1 MKALVY
7 IFSIF
12 FFSSSLFSQK
22 FDYSITK
29 IPDSL
34 KQNADAVVRLNQ
46 IDIAI
51 KSQREMSVHH
61 QRIITVFNKAGLS
74 SIDAVEYY
82 SKNLSVNEI
91 GATVFNSFGI
101 EIKKIKRKD
110 FREQAILDGITLF
123 SDNRVIYLD
132 YTPTEYP
139 FTVIYESEIETS
151 NTAFIPSWMPI
162 TDYYLGIEK
171 SILNVTYPNDLGFKS
186 KEINFE
192 NFKTV
197 EKNQSAN
204 KLSYSISNVVAQKRE
219 DYSPIFSEVFPKV
232 LLGLESFHLEGV
244 DGNAKS
250 WEQFGKWY
258 YEKILSGTIELPE
271 ETKIKI
277 KALVGNETD
286 PIKKAKIIY
295 QYVQD
300 KSRYVSIQVGIGGW
314 KPMYAKDVDRLG
326 YGDCKALS
334 NYTKALLDVVNVPSY
349 NTILY
354 GDRSKRSIQSDFVS
368 MQGNHMILCIPDKEK
383 NVFLE
388 CTSQTDPFG
397 YQGIFTDD
405 RDVLII
411 KPEGGEI
418 VHTTIYEDEKNIQK
432 SIGNYAI
439 SDIGNLV
446 GAVAIETYGTQYAEK
461 VRIETLLPTEK
472 EAKLKEYWDNIA
484 NLKLIKTEFTNNKEK
499 ISFTEKIDL
508 SAENY
513 AKPSANNLIFV
524 VNAFNQY
531 QSNLKRIR
539 NRKTPFQ
546 IQRGFVDTD
555 EITITLPTEYKIES
569 IPQNY
574 ELKSKFGEYKTEIVK
589 QNETNLLYK
598 RTLFIK
604 KGIYSKTE
612 YEDYRLFM
620 DQIARNDNAKI
631 VLLKKQ

>member
-7 IFSIF
+7 IFSFF

-51 KSQREMSVHH
+51 KSQREMSVRH
-61 QRIITVFNKAGLS
+61 QLVITVFNKTGLS

-139 FTVIYESEIETS
+139 FTIIYESEIETS

-219 DYSPIFSEVFPKV
+219 DYSPVFSEVFPKV
-232 LLGLESFHLEGV
+232 FLGLESFHLEGV

-439 SDIGNLV
+439 SDTGSLV

-546 IQRGFVDTD
+546 IQRGFVNTD
-555 EITITLPTEYKIES
+555 ETTITLPTEYTVES

-589 QNETNLLYK
+589 QSETNLLYK

-612 YEDYRLFM
+612 YEDYRQFM

-631 VLLKKQ
+631 VLLKK

>member
-1 MKALVY
+1 MKSLVY
-7 IFSIF
+7 IFSLF
-12 FFSSSLFSQK
+12 FFSSSLFGQK

-51 KSQREMSVHH
+51 KSQREMFVHH
-61 QRIITVFNKAGLS
+61 QRIITVFNKVGLS

-91 GATVFNSFGI
+91 GATVYNSFGI

-110 FREQAILDGITLF
+110 FKEQAILDGATLF

-139 FTVIYESEIETS
+139 FTIIYESEIETS

-171 SILNVTYPNDLGFKS
+171 SILNVTYPNELGFKS
-186 KEINFE
+186 KEMNFE
-192 NFKTV
+192 NFKTI

-204 KLSYSISNVVAQKRE
+204 KLSYSISNVVAQKKE
-219 DYSPIFSEVFPKV
+219 DYSPIFSEIFPKV
-232 LLGLESFHLEGV
+232 YLGLESFHLEGV
-244 DGNAKS
+244 DGTAKS

-258 YEKILSGTIELPE
+258 NEKILIGTIDLPE

-354 GDRSKRSIQSDFVS
+354 GDRSKRDIQLDFVS

-432 SIGNYAI
+432 SIGNYAV
-439 SDIGNLV
+439 SYTGSLV
-446 GAVAIETYGTQYAEK
+446 GAVTIETYGTQYAEK

-546 IQRGFVDTD
+546 IQRGFLDID
-555 EITITLPTEYKIES
+555 ETTITLPNEYALES

-589 QNETNLLYK
+589 QSETNLRYK

-612 YEDYRLFM
+612 YEDYRQFL

>member
-22 FDYSITK
+22 LDYSITK

-139 FTVIYESEIETS
+139 FTIIYESEIETS

-197 EKNQSAN
+197 QKNQSAN
-204 KLSYSISNVVAQKRE
+204 KLSYSISNVVALKPE
-219 DYSPIFSEVFPKV
+219 TYTPVTSFFPK
-232 LLGLESFHLEGV
+232 LMMGLEYFNLEGV
-244 DGNAKS
+244 DGNAKT
-250 WEQFGKWY
+250 WGEYGKWFA
-258 YEKILSGTIELPE
+258 EKILYGTTELSE
-271 ETKIKI
+271 ETKSKMRQ
-277 KALVGNETD
+277 LVGDTSD
-286 PIKKAKIIY
+286 PIEKAKIIY
-295 QYVQD
+295 KYVQE
-300 KSRYVSIQVGIGGW
+300 KTRYISIQVGIGGF
-314 KPMYAKDVDRLG
+314 KPMLAKDVDRLG

-334 NYTKALLDVVNVPSY
+334 NYTRALLDAVGVTSY
-349 NTILY
+349 YTELY
-354 GDRSKRSIQSDFVS
+354 GDSNKIDVRKDFFSI
-368 MQGNHMILCIPDKEK
+368 QGNHVILCIPDKEK

-439 SDIGNLV
+439 SDTGSLV

-546 IQRGFVDTD
+546 IQRGFIDTD
-555 EITITLPTEYKIES
+555 ETTITLPTEYTVES

-631 VLLKKQ
+631 VLLKK

>member
-7 IFSIF
+7 ILSF
-12 FFSSSLFSQK
+12 FLFSNTFFGQRI
-22 FDYSITK
+22 DYSITT

-34 KQNADAVVRLNQ
+34 KQNSDAIVRLNQ

-51 KSQREMSVHH
+51 KSQRQMVIHNY
-61 QRIITVFNKAGLS
+61 RIVTVLNKAGLS
-74 SIDAVEYY
+74 SIDAIEYY
-82 SKNLSVNEI
+82 SKNLAINEI
-91 GATVFNSFGI
+91 NATIYNSFGT

-162 TDYYLGIEK
+162 TNYYLGIEK
-171 SILNVTYPNDLGFKS
+171 SILNVTYPSDLGFKW

-192 NFKTV
+192 NFKTIQ
-197 EKNQSAN
+197 KNQNPN
-204 KLSYSISNVVAQKRE
+204 KLSYTISNVIAQKKE
-219 DYSPIFSEVFPKV
+219 DYSPIFSEIFPRV
-232 LLGLESFHLEGV
+232 YLGLESFHLEGV

-250 WEQFGKWY
+250 WQEFGKWY
-258 YEKILSGTIELPE
+258 HEKILSGTIELPQE
-271 ETKIKI
+271 TKTKIKS
-277 KALVGNETD
+277 LVGNETD

-334 NYTKALLDVVNVPSY
+334 NYTKALLDAVDVPSY
-349 NTILY
+349 NTVLY
-354 GDRSKRSIQSDFVS
+354 GDRSKRNIQSDFVS
-368 MQGNHMILCIPDKEK
+368 MQGNHMILCIPNKEK
-383 NVFLE
+383 NIFLE

-397 YQGIFTDD
+397 YQGVFTDD
-405 RDVLII
+405 RDVLVI

-439 SDIGNLV
+439 SDTGNLV
-446 GAVAIETYGTQYAEK
+446 GSITLESFGTQYVDK
-461 VRIETLLPTEK
+461 VTLESLLPNEK

-484 NLKLIKTEFTNNKEK
+484 NLKLIKTEFINDKEK
-499 ISFTEKIDL
+499 INFIEKVDL

-513 AKPSANNLIFV
+513 AKPSANNLIFT

-531 QSNLKRIR
+531 QPNLKRIR
-539 NRKTPFQ
+539 TRKTPFQ

-555 EITITLPTEYKIES
+555 EITITLPAEYTIES

-574 ELKSKFGEYKTEIVK
+574 ELNSKFGEYKTEIIK
-589 QNETNLLYK
+589 QTPTSLLYK
-598 RTLFIK
+598 RKLYIK
-604 KGIYSKTE
+604 KGLYTKTE
-612 YEDYRLFM
+612 YEDYRLFI
-620 DQIARNDNAKI
+620 DQISRNDNAKI
-631 VLLKKQ
+631 VLLKK